1 MERSELSVCHERS
14 ERKDGRKFAVGP
26 GCIYKMAVRINGN
39 HRCFAVSPVLSGLD
53 VIGGNMMRSIK
64 QRFCLVLLTLF
75 LSGVSV
81 YCVFA
86 AEETQLRL
94 IDEADLLTNSEE
106 NAAERPAG

>member
-1 MERSELSVCHERS
+1 
-14 ERKDGRKFAVGP
+14 
-26 GCIYKMAVRINGN
+26 
-39 HRCFAVSPVLSGLD
+39 
-53 VIGGNMMRSIK
+53 MMRSIK